1 MRLRRVGSEYKKQ
14 GKRPAPHK
22 RLEGGDKL
30 VLGGAVLTQTAS
42 HLDAEAAGG
51 TSQVPQPTCS
61 WTSRYMSVGEPD

>member
-1 MRLRRVGSEYKKQ
+1 MRLRQVGSEYKKQ

-42 HLDAEAAGG
+42 HLDTEAAGA
-51 TSQVPQPTCS
+51 TWEILV
-61 WTSRYMSVGEPD
+61 EPA